1 MAKPTPDH
9 AKLLAEIKKCAR
21 PRKPGIVENDSYG
34 GSGHPFY
41 NVSVPGRRDIAKS
54 WLADHKADTDLILA
68 TVESLFNGPSH
79 EEKTLAEML
88 IALNRP
94 ARERVKP
101 KDIERWLG
109 LLNGWAEVD
118 GLCQNVFADHEM
130 LAAWPAWEKLI
141 QRLSKS
147 RDINKRRASLVL
159 LTRPVHVSDDPRFAA
174 LAFALIE
181 QLKGERDIMITK
193 AISWLLRS
201 LTTKHAPEVHRYLKE
216 AADSLPKVAVRETKT
231 KLATGTKSGR
241 SRGAG

>member
-9 AKLLAEIKKCAR
+9 AKLLAEIKKAAR

-41 NVSVPGRRDIAKS
+41 NASVPARRDIAKR
-54 WLADHKADTDLILA
+54 WLAAHKAETDLILA
-68 TVESLFNGPSH
+68 TAESLFAGPSH
-79 EEKTLAEML
+79 EEKTVAEML

-94 ARERVKP
+94 ARERVRP

-118 GLCQNVFADHEM
+118 GLCQNVFQHSEM

-141 QRLSKS
+141 QRLAKSK
-147 RDINKRRASLVL
+147 DINKRRASLVL
-159 LTRPVHVSDDPRFAA
+159 LTRPVHASDDPRFAA
-174 LAFALIE
+174 IAFAMIE
-181 QLKGERDIMITK
+181 RLKGERDIMITK

-201 LTTKHAPEVHRYLKE
+201 LTTKHTPEVRRYLKQ
-216 AADSLPKVAVRETKT
+216 AGDSLPKVAVRETRT
-231 KLATGTKSGR
+231 KLTTGTKSGR
-241 SRGAG
+241 SQRAG